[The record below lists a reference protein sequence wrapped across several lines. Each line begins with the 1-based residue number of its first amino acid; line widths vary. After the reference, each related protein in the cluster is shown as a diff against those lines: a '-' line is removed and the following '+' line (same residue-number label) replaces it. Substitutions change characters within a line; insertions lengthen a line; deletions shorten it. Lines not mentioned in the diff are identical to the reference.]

1 MYLYVR
7 ISAWDILTKKRKQ
20 HPSPGYDAST
30 AEAAPRVG
38 RGEQGETRR
47 AHRTPNGGTNLDSLT
62 GFVSPFALS
71 SFASFHFVCLTSLL
85 FLIFLS
91 TSSFGFGSLSFFV
104 FSLSGYLGYWR
115 MYAVLAIPSTMAWH

>member
-71 SFASFHFVCLTSLL
+71 SFASFHFVCLTFIVISY
-85 FLIFLS
+85 
-91 TSSFGFGSLSFFV
+91 
-104 FSLSGYLGYWR
+104 FSVYL
-115 MYAVLAIPSTMAWH
+115 